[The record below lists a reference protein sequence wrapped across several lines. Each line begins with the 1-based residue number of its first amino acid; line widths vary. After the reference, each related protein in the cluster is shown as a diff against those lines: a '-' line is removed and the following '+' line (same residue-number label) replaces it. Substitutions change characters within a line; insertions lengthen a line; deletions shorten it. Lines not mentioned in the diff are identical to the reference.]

1 MSKRRNT
8 NRKWSNMLSTKYRN
22 HQHVDD
28 TAYQEAS
35 YRKRHFYEKS
45 CWDKMQYSDTNF
57 YPQMTYAT
65 LQDSI
70 SETNRDALER
80 LHMSFAE
87 QEKLYSASEKEA
99 QVTDSFVD
107 LQNDNAELAPK
118 IKSNKRKWLFGMG
131 AGTVLAGVIAYA
143 FKRY

>member
-1 MSKRRNT
+1 MSKIRNT

-28 TAYQEAS
+28 KAFQEAS
-35 YRKRHFYEKS
+35 NCKRHIYEKS
-45 CWDKMQYSDTNF
+45 CSDKMQHSDTNF
-57 YPQMTYAT
+57 YTHMNYEA
-65 LQDSI
+65 LQDRI

-87 QEKLYSASEKEA
+87 QEDKYTTLEEEV

>member
-35 YRKRHFYEKS
+35 YRKRHFYENS

-87 QEKLYSASEKEA
+87 QEDKYTTIEEEV
-99 QVTDSFVD
+99 QVAETYADVEI
-107 LQNDNAELAPK
+107 DNTEFAPK
-118 IKSNKRKWLFGMG
+118 IKSNQRKWLFGLG
-131 AGTVLAGVIAYA
+131 AFTALASVIFYV
-143 FKRY
+143 FKN